1 MTEVRLS
8 VSEIS
13 SGDHRSNS
21 IFDDTDDLELQQ
33 RLEKF
38 E

>member
-1 MTEVRLS
+1 MAETRSIIGEIQSVDYLS
-8 VSEIS
+8 A
-13 SGDHRSNS
+13 N

-33 RLEKF
+33 RLEKI